1 MKVVY
6 TDGFM
11 KDLKRLTSL
20 RHRIL
25 SIPGDFYRSI
35 KWSIQR
41 HIRGYADCDLWDMHD
56 ALGKIIIKHLKAF
69 KKSPRSGY
77 QMMSDETK
85 DNKDGCTVPANPD
98 PNIKAWED
106 CIDDMI
112 EGFEFLSNDQD
123 KLMEFCDKY
132 KDEMVGDKHKSHIEY
147 DKAYEEA
154 KKKAYKFIDYFG
166 ALWD

>member
-11 KDLKRLTSL
+11 KDLEKLTSF

-41 HIRGYADCDLWDMHD
+41 HVRGYADCDLWSMDD

-69 KKSPRSGY
+69 KKMNRMGY
-77 QMMSDETK
+77 QMMSGETK
-85 DNKDGCTVPANPD
+85 EDKDGCTVPANPD
-98 PNIKAWED
+98 ADIKAWED
-106 CIDDMI
+106 CIDGMI
-112 EGFEFLSNDQD
+112 EGFEYMIADDTERKPYKLFLEKKIS
-123 KLMEFCDKY
+123 K
-132 KDEMVGDKHKSHIEY
+132 
-147 DKAYEEA
+147 EEWIKREKEDNEAA
-154 KKKAYKFIDYFG
+154 KKKAYMFIDYFN